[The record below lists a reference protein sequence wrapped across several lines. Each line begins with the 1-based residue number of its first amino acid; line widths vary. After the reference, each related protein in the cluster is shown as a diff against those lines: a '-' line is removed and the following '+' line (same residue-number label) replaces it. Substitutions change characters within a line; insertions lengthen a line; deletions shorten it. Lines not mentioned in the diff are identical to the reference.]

1 MITAVFP
8 GSFDPPT
15 YGHLNI
21 IERTSRLFDKIDVVI
36 SINPDKK
43 YLFSETE
50 RYEMLKELTEM
61 YDNVEVHTCNTLIV
75 NYCRKVDAKVLLRG
89 IRNTNDFSYEF
100 DLSLINKSIDGQIET
115 LFVPTE
121 QRFFLIRSS
130 SIKEVARYGG
140 LGAPELKLEGD
151 VAVDR
156 EAVGPH
162 LDAVLFLAE
171 PQLGRDQHEIHAYGQ
186 GQPGPVH
193 GGERVETP
201 ACQVFDSR
209 P

>member
-21 IERTSRLFDKIDVVI
+21 IERSSRLFDKIDVVI

-50 RYEMLKELTEM
+50 RYEMLKELTSM

-100 DLSLINKSIDGQIET
+100 DLSLINKSLNNQIET

-140 LGAPELKLEGD
+140 DISAMVP
-151 VAVDR
+151 
-156 EAVGPH
+156 
-162 LDAVLFLAE
+162 
-171 PQLGRDQHEIHAYGQ
+171 
-186 GQPGPVH
+186 PV
-193 GGERVETP
+193 VEK
-201 ACQVFDSR
+201 AIKQKYNQF
-209 P
+209 

>member
-21 IERTSRLFDKIDVVI
+21 IERASRLFDKIDVVI

-50 RYEMLKELTEM
+50 RYEMLKKLTCM
-61 YDNVEVHTCNTLIV
+61 YENVEVHTCNTLIV
-75 NYCRKVDAKVLLRG
+75 NYCKKVDAKVLLRG

-100 DLSLINKSIDGQIET
+100 DLSLINKSLNNQIET

-130 SIKEVARYGG
+130 SIKEVARFG
-140 LGAPELKLEGD
+140 GD
-151 VAVDR
+151 VSAMV
-156 EAVGPH
+156 P
-162 LDAVLFLAE
+162 
-171 PQLGRDQHEIHAYGQ
+171 PI
-186 GQPGPVH
+186 
-193 GGERVETP
+193 VEK
-201 ACQVFDSR
+201 AIKQKYN
-209 P
+209 

>member
-21 IERTSRLFDKIDVVI
+21 IERASRLFDKIDVVI

-50 RYEMLKELTEM
+50 RYEMLKKLTCM
-61 YDNVEVHTCNTLIV
+61 YENVEVHTCNTLIV
-75 NYCRKVDAKVLLRG
+75 NYCKKVDAKVLLRG

-100 DLSLINKSIDGQIET
+100 DLSLINKSLNNQIET

-130 SIKEVARYGG
+130 SIKEVARF
-140 LGAPELKLEGD
+140 AGD
-151 VAVDR
+151 VSCLRNDIS
-156 EAVGPH
+156 
-162 LDAVLFLAE
+162 
-171 PQLGRDQHEIHAYGQ
+171 GRSLRSGL
-186 GQPGPVH
+186 
-193 GGERVETP
+193 
-201 ACQVFDSR
+201 
-209 P
+209 

>member
-50 RYEMLKELTEM
+50 RYEMLKELTKM

-100 DLSLINKSIDGQIET
+100 DLSLINKSLDGQIET

-140 LGAPELKLEGD
+140 DISAMVPPI
-151 VAVDR
+151 V
-156 EAVGPH
+156 
-162 LDAVLFLAE
+162 
-171 PQLGRDQHEIHAYGQ
+171 
-186 GQPGPVH
+186 
-193 GGERVETP
+193 ER
-201 ACQVFDSR
+201 AIKQKYS
-209 P
+209 

>member
-21 IERTSRLFDKIDVVI
+21 IERASRLFDRIDVVI

-43 YLFSETE
+43 CLFSESE
-50 RYEMLKELTEM
+50 RYDMLSELTKM

-75 NYCRKVDAKVLLRG
+75 NYCKKVDAKVLLRG
-89 IRNTNDFSYEF
+89 IRNTHDFSYEF
-100 DLSLINKSIDGQIET
+100 DLSLINKSLYSGIET

-121 QRFFLIRSS
+121 QKYFLIRSS

-140 LGAPELKLEGD
+140 DISAMVPPIVEKALK
-151 VAVDR
+151 
-156 EAVGPH
+156 
-162 LDAVLFLAE
+162 
-171 PQLGRDQHEIHAYGQ
+171 QKYQ
-186 GQPGPVH
+186 
-193 GGERVETP
+193 
-201 ACQVFDSR
+201 
-209 P
+209 

>member
-21 IERTSRLFDKIDVVI
+21 IERASRLFDKIDVVI

-50 RYEMLKELTEM
+50 RYEMLKKLTCM
-61 YDNVEVHTCNTLIV
+61 YENVEVHTCNTLIV
-75 NYCRKVDAKVLLRG
+75 TYCKKVDAKVLLRG

-100 DLSLINKSIDGQIET
+100 DLSLINKSLNNQIET

-130 SIKEVARYGG
+130 SIKEVARFG
-140 LGAPELKLEGD
+140 GD
-151 VAVDR
+151 VSAMV
-156 EAVGPH
+156 P
-162 LDAVLFLAE
+162 
-171 PQLGRDQHEIHAYGQ
+171 PI
-186 GQPGPVH
+186 
-193 GGERVETP
+193 VEK
-201 ACQVFDSR
+201 AIKQKYN
-209 P
+209 